1 MRIKDATPIVCD
13 TETTGTDPAQH
24 ELLEVAAVAV
34 RDWRNAGMFS
44 ELVRPE
50 RGIPS
55 EASAVH
61 GLTIADVR
69 NADEAPYVRARLER
83 FMARFENP
91 VFVAFNAEFDD
102 AFLKIEGVPKLC
114 AMRLAKHLFKGL
126 SSYSNANLRY
136 ARDLDVDTL
145 GIPTHRALA
154 DAIITAALLKDELS
168 CSEFESTGIDTI
180 EDLIALAESPAELTA
195 WDFGQ
200 YRGEPIGVAPRSYID
215 WCLNKHKDLS
225 RDMRHT
231 LELRLKNAA

>member
-1 MRIKDATPIVCD
+1 MRINDATFIICD
-13 TETTGTDPAQH
+13 TETSGTDPAQH

-50 RGIPS
+50 RAIPS

-61 GLTIADVR
+61 NLTISDVR
-69 NADEAPYVRARLER
+69 NADEAPCVRARLER
-83 FMARFENP
+83 FMVRFENP

-102 AFLKIEGVPKLC
+102 AFLKLEGFPKLC
-114 AMRLAKHLFKGL
+114 AMRLAMHLFKGL

-145 GIPTHRALA
+145 GIPTHRGLA
-154 DAIITAALLKDELS
+154 DALVTAALIKDELS
-168 CSEFESTGIDTI
+168 CSEFESMGITTVD
-180 EDLIALAESPAELTA
+180 ELIALAESPAELTA
-195 WDFGQ
+195 WNFGQ
-200 YRGEPIGVAPRSYID
+200 YRGESIDVAPRSYID

-231 LELRLKNAA
+231 LTLRLQAA